1 MFLTAA
7 HLRAARAMLDR
18 TQADVAGLAGVSLP
32 TLKRLE
38 SQISGPQKANSASV
52 EAVAR
57 IYTEGGIRFLFSD
70 CEAEIG
76 VMLTKSHVAAAQDA

>member
-7 HLRAARAMLDR
+7 HLRAARALLDM
-18 TQADVAGLAGVSLP
+18 TQVDVADLAEVSLP

-38 SQISGPQKANSASV
+38 SPASGPQRANSASV

-57 IYTEGGIRFLFSD
+57 VYTNHGIQFLFLERDGGI
-70 CEAEIG
+70 G
-76 VMLTKSHVAAAQDA
+76 VQLH

>member
-7 HLRAARAMLDR
+7 HLRAARAMLDM
-18 TQADVAGLAGVSLP
+18 TQADVAGLAEVSLP

-38 SQISGPQKANSASV
+38 SQASGPQKANSTSV

-57 IYTEGGIRFLFSD
+57 VYTEGGVRFLFEEGD
-70 CEAEIG
+70 AG
-76 VMLTKSHVAAAQDA
+76 VGVRLAKL